1 MTTQKLKAFWKYRE
15 ATNDC
20 QFWRRLLVAPF
31 LYISCWLMKT
41 ELKNKSVNKQ
51 MKAAF
56 HGGYGMNNFGD
67 DLFLQILLR
76 YFSKNFHFDDFVIFA
91 SFPENINKMFLNDE
105 FSDNIRAINMRDFL
119 KVVKEI
125 AKSKVLVLG
134 PGEIGSCK
142 YKYEIK
148 NVVYLLFLVVTAKL
162 FCTKIV
168 FLGIGHTKPA
178 YLLGGISKR
187 IYYSLSDCIIVRDE
201 SSYGYLSKYKNA
213 YSLPDVA
220 FLLPHVLGILPAQI
234 DKRTKG
240 VTLILRNLEFMD
252 KNFDKKYANLLG
264 MLVKNGIPVTLLIL
278 SKVPVH
284 NSFEARVADDR
295 VLVDQI
301 ISKINKKYS
310 EKINIMEFEVW
321 NILNVYKVLD
331 VIGSSD
337 VVVSNRLHGCI
348 LAALLSKKTI
358 ILSYAKK
365 MNMYA
370 KQIGLEKEY
379 LMDIEKNEL
388 NETLLY
394 DKISKLLCS
403 DKTNYNTTM
412 VENMIRKSEGF
423 DEILKEAMK

>member
-1 MTTQKLKAFWKYRE
+1 MENTKMSKKGK
-15 ATNDC
+15 
-20 QFWRRLLVAPF
+20 V
-31 LYISCWLMKT
+31 
-41 ELKNKSVNKQ
+41 
-51 MKAAF
+51 AF
-56 HGGYGMNNFGD
+56 HGGYGINNFGD
-67 DLFLQILLR
+67 DLFFQILVR
-76 YFSKNFHFDDFVIFA
+76 YFTRVFHFTNFVVFA

-105 FSDNIRAINMRDFL
+105 FSDSVRAINMRDFL

-162 FCTKIV
+162 FCTKVV

-178 YLLGGISKR
+178 YLLGDIFQR
-187 IYYSLSDCIIVRDE
+187 IYYSLSDCIIARDE
-201 SSYGYLSKYKNA
+201 SSYGHLSKYKNA

-220 FLLPHVLGILPAQI
+220 FLLPHVIGIPPTQI

-240 VTLILRNLEFMD
+240 VTLILRNLEFMGKD
-252 KNFDKKYANLLG
+252 LHKKYANLLE
-264 MLVKNGIPVTLLIL
+264 MLIKDGIPVTLLIL
-278 SKVPVH
+278 SKVPIH

-295 VLVDQI
+295 VLAYQI
-301 ISKINKKYS
+301 VSKINKKYS
-310 EKINIMEFEVW
+310 EKINIMEFDFW

-348 LAALLSKKTI
+348 LATLLSKKTI

-365 MNMYA
+365 MNRYA

-412 VENMIRKSEGF
+412 VENMIRESEGF